1 MLPLFDL
8 TLPKSLP
15 FVLHI
20 FLFSLSLS
28 VQAQLL
34 RSSSGG
40 SRSCTTCCHCLTL
53 LGINKVVTEASVWS
67 RFILNIHAI
76 MPAALTHFAN
86 SWVCPA
92 LCHLCELWV
101 KGCSTVNS
109 KSWND
114 LHRFWHIFPQLK
126 GIFLPVKKQSG
137 WKMSKYGFAG
147 RNIGAFRFRW
157 WVKTK
162 RWERYTFSAINISA
176 LKSQPINLAELS
188 YITISPETLTSIT
201 LDLFEC
207 GVQCN
212 WTWLVSRL
220 LRRCEQVSVCES

>member
-1 MLPLFDL
+1 MR
-8 TLPKSLP
+8 SC
-15 FVLHI
+15 
-20 FLFSLSLS
+20 
-28 VQAQLL
+28 QLL
-34 RSSSGG
+34 WP
-40 SRSCTTCCHCLTL
+40 TL
-53 LGINKVVTEASVWS
+53 LTAESALLSAISVS
-67 RFILNIHAI
+67 CG
-76 MPAALTHFAN
+76 
-86 SWVCPA
+86 S
-92 LCHLCELWV
+92 
-101 KGCSTVNS
+101 KGVHCKF

-126 GIFLPVKKQSG
+126 GIFLPVKKQSS

-147 RNIGAFRFRW
+147 RNTGAFRFRW
-157 WVKTK
+157 RVKTK